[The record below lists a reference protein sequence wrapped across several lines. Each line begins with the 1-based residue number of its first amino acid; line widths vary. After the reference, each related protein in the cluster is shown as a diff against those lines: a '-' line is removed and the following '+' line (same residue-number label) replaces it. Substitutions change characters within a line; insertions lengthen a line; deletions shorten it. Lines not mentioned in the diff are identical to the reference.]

1 MPSPADSWMVAA
13 SPCHTYPHTA
23 VIINVTMPPPA
34 DGFVGWGRQGER
46 EPAGV
51 RRPFPREQ
59 RPDAARRRRYDLDG
73 DLRGQ
78 RELQPVPL

>member
-1 MPSPADSWMVAA
+1 M
-13 SPCHTYPHTA
+13 
-23 VIINVTMPPPA
+23 
-34 DGFVGWGRQGER
+34 VGWGRQGER

-51 RRPFPREQ
+51 RRPLPREQ

-78 RELQPVPL
+78 RELQLVPPTVIHAL